1 MTQREIKITKHIF
14 VNLLLTLN
22 YVIKHH
28 LFWLFISGLNKGQ
41 SSWLSTC
48 LHHIIM
54 FIYIQRVSVLTW
66 AVSARSW
73 QRCLTKCSALRAVSN
88 SVCLEQHCSHN
99 SLCLSSLSWRIKKN
113 TCLCKNRHK
122 VLFTFRQ
129 QLQDFPKLPLASYL
143 KYIWQWWPEMEAN
156 IWLNCVSHQLNYR
169 TKRADHK
176 AIILTIAWRD
186 VVQSPPC
193 VIHFSC
199 SCCSCSIHTSTLSRP
214 DSSSECQTHCW
225 SHSPPSPTYTDRDA
239 QTRHAANSNKTLNIE
254 IMLIA
259 IQLKS
264 AMWDA
269 GM

>member
-99 SLCLSSLSWRIKKN
+99 SLCLSSLSWRIKK
-113 TCLCKNRHK
+113 THACVRIGIK
-122 VLFTFRQ
+122 
-129 QLQDFPKLPLASYL
+129 SYL
-143 KYIWQWWPEMEAN
+143 HLDN
-156 IWLNCVSHQLNYR
+156 NVS
-169 TKRADHK
+169 A
-176 AIILTIAWRD
+176 
-186 VVQSPPC
+186 
-193 VIHFSC
+193 
-199 SCCSCSIHTSTLSRP
+199 CSIELAAKFNYKTFQ
-214 DSSSECQTHCW
+214 SS
-225 SHSPPSPTYTDRDA
+225 
-239 QTRHAANSNKTLNIE
+239 L
-254 IMLIA
+254 
-259 IQLKS
+259 
-264 AMWDA
+264 
-269 GM
+269 